1 MVFSSTVFLLIFLP
15 ATLFCTL
22 ILPRRLQNL
31 MLLIASLFF
40 YAWGGASF
48 SLIMLASIAINYIV
62 GRQISKRKGTKG
74 AKRSLVIGL
83 VLNLLLLGIFK
94 YTNFIIDNINVL
106 VEWIDLNPIKIKPIY
121 LPIGISFFTFQAI
134 SYIVDVYRKETPAQK
149 NLIDLALYISLFP
162 QLIAG
167 PIVRYHDIATQLK
180 SRIRSIS
187 KFASGVERFIIGLAK
202 KVLVANTLALVADKI
217 FALEIANMSISM
229 AWLGAIAYS
238 FQIYF
243 DFSGYSDM
251 AIGLGRMFGFEILE
265 NFNFPYISKS
275 IREFWRRWHISLSNW
290 FRDYL
295 YIPLGG
301 NRGSKN
307 RVFINLF
314 IVFFLT
320 GFWHGA
326 AWNFVVWGLIHGF
339 FMVIERVGFEKV
351 LKRLWTPLQ
360 HMYVLFVVILCW
372 VFFRAESIQYGFE
385 FIMLGFGGQ
394 PSTWLSLQE
403 YLNNEVY
410 LVLIIAT
417 LGSTTFLVDIQ
428 KQFQRMQGIFNLSV
442 NLVLNNLFS
451 IVSVVGLIAMLILS
465 LSYLASGTYNPF
477 IYYRF

>member
-202 KVLVANTLALVADKI
+202 LN
-217 FALEIANMSISM
+217 
-229 AWLGAIAYS
+229 YS
-238 FQIYF
+238 HF
-243 DFSGYSDM
+243 
-251 AIGLGRMFGFEILE
+251 GLPI
-265 NFNFPYISKS
+265 
-275 IREFWRRWHISLSNW
+275 
-290 FRDYL
+290 
-295 YIPLGG
+295 
-301 NRGSKN
+301 
-307 RVFINLF
+307 
-314 IVFFLT
+314 
-320 GFWHGA
+320 
-326 AWNFVVWGLIHGF
+326 
-339 FMVIERVGFEKV
+339 
-351 LKRLWTPLQ
+351 
-360 HMYVLFVVILCW
+360 
-372 VFFRAESIQYGFE
+372 
-385 FIMLGFGGQ
+385 
-394 PSTWLSLQE
+394 
-403 YLNNEVY
+403 
-410 LVLIIAT
+410 
-417 LGSTTFLVDIQ
+417 
-428 KQFQRMQGIFNLSV
+428 
-442 NLVLNNLFS
+442 
-451 IVSVVGLIAMLILS
+451 
-465 LSYLASGTYNPF
+465 
-477 IYYRF
+477 